1 MSAKPDTISLAPE
14 RSLNQRLFDTSIG
27 SFQDTEIF
35 IDGSFSIPI
44 ASFGKIGSA
53 ANTPKYPQRKKER
66 RREMR
71 KMWRLIGYIV

>member
-14 RSLNQRLFDTSIG
+14 RSLNQSAVDAFIG
-27 SFQDTEIF
+27 SESDTEML
-35 IDGSFSIPI
+35 IDGFFSIVSESPGNI
-44 ASFGKIGSA
+44 PAKTSKI
-53 ANTPKYPQRKKER
+53 PQRKKER

>member
-35 IDGSFSIPI
+35 IDGLFRISSEPPGNIP
-44 ASFGKIGSA
+44 AKTSKI
-53 ANTPKYPQRKKER
+53 PQRKKER
-66 RREMR
+66 RREMK
-71 KMWRLIGYIV
+71 KM